1 MKIEVWSDYICPFCY
16 IGKRRLE
23 QALEGFEHKDQVKV
37 SFKAFELQPHLPS
50 DPNISLDEML
60 AKKMNVSV
68 EQAQA
73 MNQQMI
79 ANAATVG
86 LAYNFDHMKQ
96 TNTRDAHRLVKF
108 AETQEKAAAL
118 TERLLSAH
126 FTESKYLGDRE
137 VLLDLAEE
145 VGLDRSQSKEVL
157 QSDAFLD
164 EVLMDQQEAQQLGVQ
179 GVPFFVLNRKYA
191 ISGAQ
196 PLDTFVKSLEKVW
209 EEENQPS
216 PLEQLQI
223 STESRVCTDDS
234 CDIKN

>member
-1 MKIEVWSDYICPFCY
+1 MKIEVWSDYVCPFCY

-23 QALEGFEHKDQVKV
+23 QALETFQHRDKV
-37 SFKAFELQPHLPS
+37 EVTFKAFELQPNLQS
-50 DPNISLDEML
+50 DPTISLDEML

-68 EQAQA
+68 EQAKA
-73 MNQQMI
+73 MNKQMI

-86 LAYNFDHMKQ
+86 LVYNFDEMKQ

-108 AETQEKAAAL
+108 AKTEGKEAAL

-126 FTESKYLGDRE
+126 FTESKYLGDSE

-145 VGLDRSQSKEVL
+145 VGLDRNQSKEVL
-157 QSDAFLD
+157 SSEAFLE
-164 EVLMDQQEAQQLGVQ
+164 EVLQDQQESQQLGVQ

-196 PLDTFVKSLEKVW
+196 PLDTFVKSIEKVW
-209 EEENQPS
+209 EEENQLS
-216 PLEQLQI
+216 PLEQLQP
-223 STESRVCTDDS
+223 SAESGICTDDG
-234 CDIKN
+234 CEVKK